1 MQDRSASNGLAPITP
16 DADRTHT
23 PQKRGFRLWT
33 ITALAVIIGVL
44 AAFVAYLLYDLISL
58 LTNVV
63 FYHKVA
69 FTLPNITSN
78 PLGPWLVLV
87 PAIGGLIVG
96 LMAKYGTPKI
106 KGHGIPE
113 AMEAVVT
120 SHSKVE
126 AQVAILKP
134 LSAAIAIGT
143 GGPFGAEGPI
153 IQTGGAVGS
162 LVGQL
167 IDTTPAERKV
177 LLACGAAAGMAAIF
191 STPIAAVILAIELL
205 LFEFKPRSFIPVTV
219 ASAIA
224 TIVRYQLL
232 GTGLLFKVG
241 PIHFNI
247 FHDLPFYILL
257 GPICGLAAIGY
268 TRALYW
274 FEDLFDH
281 LRVDDVWKPA
291 IGGLI
296 LGVIGLFAPR
306 VLGVG
311 YGNITAILNNQL
323 PVAVL
328 LTILIFKSL
337 ALLIS
342 LGSETSGGLLA
353 PMLMSGGALGAL
365 YAIGMNHLCPAASLS
380 PGAFAVASM
389 AAIFG
394 AASRSTFAFIL
405 FGFEITRN
413 YGSLLPLMIVSAIA
427 DGVVLL
433 FLRETTIMTEKLAR
447 RGLTIPQE
455 YEADVL
461 QQVKVDEVMDRTP
474 GVVPAKKK
482 LAELAKEIGTLT
494 DPQLHKHRALL
505 VVDAEGKLA
514 GIVTRGDILRALE
527 QHPDDENLTVLDVC
541 SRNLVVTYE
550 DETVYE
556 AMEKMLLHDIGR
568 LPVVKRKDPQQ
579 LVGYLGRAEVLK
591 ARFLRFQEE
600 QQIQPGWWRAYRGS
614 RSGPPLKSGARP
626 PSA

>member
-1 MQDRSASNGLAPITP
+1 MQDRSSSNGLAPTAA
-16 DADRTHT
+16 DADAVNR

-33 ITALAVIIGVL
+33 MTALAVIIGVL
-44 AAFVAYLLYDLISL
+44 AAFVAYILYDLISL
-58 LTNVV
+58 LTNVI

-78 PLGPWLVLV
+78 TLGPWLVFV

-126 AQVAILKP
+126 ARVAILKP

-205 LFEFKPRSFIPVTV
+205 LFEFKPRSFIPVTI

-241 PIHFNI
+241 PIQFNI
-247 FHDLPFYILL
+247 FHDLAFYVLL

-274 FEDLFDH
+274 FEDLFEH
-281 LRVDDVWKPA
+281 LRLDDVWKPA

-323 PVAVL
+323 PVSIL
-328 LTILIFKSL
+328 LIILIFKSL

-365 YAIGMNHLCPAASLS
+365 YAIAMNHLCPVAHLS

-394 AASRSTFAFIL
+394 AASRSTFAFVL

-413 YGSLLPLMIVSAIA
+413 YGSILPLMIVSAIA
-427 DGVVLL
+427 DGIVLF

-461 QQVKVDEVMDRTP
+461 QQVKVGEVMDRTP
-474 GVVPAKKK
+474 GVIPADKK
-482 LAELAKEIGTLT
+482 LAELAREIGTT
-494 DPQLHKHRALL
+494 SDPQLHKHRALL
-505 VVDAEGKLA
+505 VVDSEGKLV
-514 GIVTRGDILRALE
+514 GILTRGDIVRVLE
-527 QHPDDENLTVLDVC
+527 QHPSDENLIVLDA
-541 SRNLVVTYE
+541 SSKNLVVTYE

-568 LPVVKRKDPQQ
+568 LPVVKREDPRQ

-600 QQIQPGWWRAYRGS
+600 QQIQPGWWRVYRSTPRKTGTS
-614 RSGPPLKSGARP
+614 PTTR
-626 PSA
+626 

>member
-87 PAIGGLIVG
+87 PAIGGIIVG

-126 AQVAILKP
+126 ARVAILKP

-365 YAIGMNHLCPAASLS
+365 YAIGMNHLYPAASLS

-482 LAELAKEIGTLT
+482 LAELAKEIGTST

-505 VVDAEGKLA
+505 VVDAEGKLV